1 MSHGHS
7 HHVEENPKTSSSAA
21 LYFVILLVALVIGL
35 FGFVQSM
42 SHHDEGH
49 DNDHHTDAQANH
61 QADKGHTWTHEPT
74 LEYSTMGLTGGQPPH
89 VTLKQDNK
97 VSMETQKAVDSTKHT
112 VDSTATPK
120 EGKTAH

>member
-21 LYFVILLVALVIGL
+21 LYFVILLVALVVGL

-49 DNDHHTDAQANH
+49 SNDHHTDAPASHPEGH
-61 QADKGHTWTHEPT
+61 QADKGHTWTHEPS
-74 LEYSTMGLTGGQPPH
+74 LEYSTVGLTGGQPPH
-89 VTLKQDNK
+89 VTLKQDNQ
-97 VSMETQKAVDSTKHT
+97 VSMEAQKSCR
-112 VDSTATPK
+112 
-120 EGKTAH
+120 